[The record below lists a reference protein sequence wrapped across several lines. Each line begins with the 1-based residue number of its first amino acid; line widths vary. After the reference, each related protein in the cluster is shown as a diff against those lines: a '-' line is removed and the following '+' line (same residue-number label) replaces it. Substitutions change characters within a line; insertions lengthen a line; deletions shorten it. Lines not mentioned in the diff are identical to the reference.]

1 MPTNLSL
8 RPPHAYYESVAVVA
22 CKDFAKIGPEGN
34 SHDAVCSAPFLT
46 PWQFPRQPKGKMTS
60 IEKKKVMNAKKS
72 SVQLWAHVHVT
83 SI

>member
-1 MPTNLSL
+1 MQTNLSL
-8 RPPHAYYESVAVVA
+8 RPPHAYEPVAVVA

-60 IEKKKVMNAKKS
+60 IEKKKKS
-72 SVQLWAHVHVT
+72 DEC
-83 SI
+83 